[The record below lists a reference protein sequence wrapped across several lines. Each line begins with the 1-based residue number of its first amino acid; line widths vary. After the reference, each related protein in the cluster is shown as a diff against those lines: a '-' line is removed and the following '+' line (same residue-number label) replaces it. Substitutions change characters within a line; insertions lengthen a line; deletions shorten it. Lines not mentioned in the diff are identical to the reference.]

1 MKNNWEKEF
10 MKLPFF
16 DKKLNP
22 TYLFGYRDIVVIKS
36 FIRQK
41 LIEEYRKGYNDCIE
55 ELEIKND
62 YGEKSL

>member
-1 MKNNWEKEF
+1 MKNTWEKE
-10 MKLPFF
+10 LL
-16 DKKLNP
+16 DK
-22 TYLFGYRDIVVIKS
+22 FGSDIKRDAMCPLED

>member
-10 MKLPFF
+10 DKLEWGGIP
-16 DKKLNP
+16 
-22 TYLFGYRDIVVIKS
+22 LFGNTSKEFTNHIKS